1 MHIQTPERL
10 AATNLGQWLAQR
22 HWQIATA
29 ESCTGGGIGYAIS
42 AIAGSSAWFAGGVI
56 SYSNAIKENILQ
68 VDPAI
73 LAEHG
78 AVSAACAEAMAIGAR
93 QLCQVDMAVAVT
105 GVAGPA
111 GGTADKPVGL
121 VWFGLAT
128 ADAVLSWQQQFTG
141 DRDEVRLKTIQ
152 EALLS
157 YQKI

>member
-22 HWQIATA
+22 NWQIATA

-78 AVSAACAEAMAIGAR
+78 AVSAACAEAMAVGAR
-93 QLCQVDMAVAVT
+93 QLCQVDMTVAVT

-111 GGTADKPVGL
+111 GGTAEKPVGL

-128 ADAVLSWQQQFTG
+128 TDAVISWQQQFTG